1 MGAWLVYCMITNTYL
16 LNPQAPL
23 ELLSTK
29 KDATSPNFT
38 FIAEFRAL

>member
-16 LNPQAPL
+16 LNPQL

-29 KDATSPNFT
+29 RMRLLQISPLLQNL
-38 FIAEFRAL
+38 EHYEY